1 MASTPMIRE
10 DTVTAKVQYSLPPK
24 DGSRAIAQ
32 TVADPVTGK
41 VEKNVEQDGHEGVLI
56 ENIRGRENLYTLD
69 NAGFQFHI
77 RPTKLV
83 ANDFQD
89 EKKVKGEYYAEST
102 ELIKEFTGASRVV
115 IFDHTHRLRRPAHSE
130 SSADRRQPVA
140 VAHVDQT
147 KAASITRVRRHVPEE
162 AENLLKRRF
171 QIMNLWRPIG
181 NPAIDW
187 PLALCDYR
195 SVDPEND
202 VFPVETV
209 FSTYVGETM
218 AVKFNPKHQWKYQR
232 GMTPDETV
240 LIKCFDSLQDGSVA
254 VFTPHTGFQDPT
266 TPPDAPLR
274 ESIELRA
281 LVFYD

>member
-1 MASTPMIRE
+1 MLSFSI
-10 DTVTAKVQYSLPPK
+10 TVNSFLRQSSSY
-24 DGSRAIAQ
+24 
-32 TVADPVTGK
+32 
-41 VEKNVEQDGHEGVLI
+41 GVDLSCQ
-56 ENIRGRENLYTLD
+56 
-69 NAGFQFHI
+69 A
-77 RPTKLV
+77 
-83 ANDFQD
+83 
-89 EKKVKGEYYAEST
+89 
-102 ELIKEFTGASRVV
+102 
-115 IFDHTHRLRRPAHSE
+115 HRLRHPAHSE

-162 AENLLKRRF
+162 ADNLLKRRF

-232 GMTPDETV
+232 GMTPDEIV
-240 LIKCFDSLQDGSVA
+240 LIKWFVSFVSWLYRRV
-254 VFTPHTGFQDPT
+254 
-266 TPPDAPLR
+266 L
-274 ESIELRA
+274 I
-281 LVFYD
+281 YYI